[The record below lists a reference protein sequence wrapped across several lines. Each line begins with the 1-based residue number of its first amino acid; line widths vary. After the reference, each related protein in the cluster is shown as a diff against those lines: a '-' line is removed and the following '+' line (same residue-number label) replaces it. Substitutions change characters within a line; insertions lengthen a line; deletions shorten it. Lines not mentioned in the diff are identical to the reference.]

1 MTRKIEVFTLNSSVD
16 VDTVN
21 QFLKMHPQ
29 AKLSYVTAGSEQC
42 SYDALVIADYEDDE
56 ENDEVEVTEHD

>member
-1 MTRKIEVFTLNSSVD
+1 MTRKIKVFTLQFND

-56 ENDEVEVTEHD
+56 ENDEMEAKQ

>member
-1 MTRKIEVFTLNSSVD
+1 MKL
-16 VDTVN
+16 
-21 QFLKMHPQ
+21 HPQ
-29 AKLSYVTAGSEQC
+29 AKLSYTGSDQC

>member
-1 MTRKIEVFTLNSSVD
+1 MMRKINVFTLNSSVD

-21 QFLKMHPQ
+21 QFLKMHPH
-29 AKLSYVTAGSEQC
+29 AKLSYVTPGSEGC

-56 ENDEVEVTEHD
+56 ENDEVEVKQ